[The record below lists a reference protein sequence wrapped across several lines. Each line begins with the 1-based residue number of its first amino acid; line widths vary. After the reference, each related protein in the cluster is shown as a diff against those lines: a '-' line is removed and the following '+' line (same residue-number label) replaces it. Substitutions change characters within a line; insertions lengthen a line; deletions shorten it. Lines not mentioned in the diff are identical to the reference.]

1 MDQKSTVKTNLS
13 FTNKNI
19 FILGIFTIGVNIS
32 MKSLGLFNKVLTKKQ
47 KAIPSTVLKRASG
60 TLRLLSTYSSDQF

>member
-1 MDQKSTVKTNLS
+1 MDRKSTVKTNLS